1 MNLADSPFQK
11 GRYMKVP
18 KGTPLISRWG
28 HRGGEVETTSR
39 ETIVEISD
47 VAFPEPDN
55 MLTAAEK
62 AERQSRFEAIAHD
75 SDVKRKALSHDV
87 QYPAETFNPGT
98 PHAYTRSAYTRS
110 EIRPEN
116 EQAYKELWRATRKA
130 ENEVTEEYKKLGESR
145 FTPDDVRVGWAS
157 NNKWAEARH
166 LQIAEKPEARKKQP
180 KINKRQLMVD
190 KSRWKFTQDVD
201 IYYGAA
207 NPVFDKHI
215 AAWDKAN
222 PQPTRPAY
230 IGHNATDAEYATW
243 KVKDDAYTAAWQKHC
258 QDRQAMRAAA
268 EKSMGEYTPVLY
280 RSIKAGEVFTVR
292 GKFNTCFNP
301 HGWYGQRYT
310 NTAEV
315 QFDGED
321 KILGLEYNMIKD
333 FIEAESVP
341 TVDVWVLRHKPTGT
355 YYKAPNYDKGNYRWK
370 NHYEEDA
377 NEDNG
382 VDYQEMAD
390 TFMKGKKWDNL
401 GRAKTSILTMTGYYD
416 GLPGADESLPEWG
429 GGGKTFHMTD
439 EWELVQFDKLARKEV
454 GVVQDFAEWYK
465 RSWELRELT
474 VRYGSSV
481 RTAYK
486 ALEKADLLDSQKGM
500 IVFTET
506 DEEKLDNAGYHGDKT
521 AISDEEKALIDA
533 AIVSTQMKKGT
544 YKKAVDIKSVAVTF
558 PNKGAAMMFKL
569 SYNGRLKTTIL
580 DLETLTEV
588 VDG

>member
-18 KGTPLISRWG
+18 KGTTLISRWG
-28 HRGGEVETTSR
+28 HRSEVETTSR
-39 ETIVEISD
+39 EVIVEISD
-47 VAFPEPDN
+47 VTLPEPDN
-55 MLTAAEK
+55 MLTDAEK
-62 AERQSRFEAIAHD
+62 AERQRRLEVIAHD
-75 SDVKRKALSHDV
+75 SDAKRQALSHDV

-98 PHAYTRSAYTRS
+98 PHAYTRPAYTRS

-116 EQAYKELWRATRKA
+116 EQAYKALWRATRKA
-130 ENEVTEEYKKLGESR
+130 ENDVAEEYKKLGESR
-145 FTPDDVRVGWAS
+145 FTPGDVRVGWAS
-157 NNKWAEARH
+157 NNKWAEARN

-180 KINKRQLMVD
+180 KVNIRQQMVD

-201 IYYGAA
+201 IYYGAP

-215 AAWDKAN
+215 ADWDKAN
-222 PQPTRPAY
+222 PRPERPPY
-230 IGHNATDAEYATW
+230 SGRNMTDAEYAAW
-243 KVKDDAYTAAWQKHC
+243 KAKDDAFNAAWQKYNE
-258 QDRQAMRAAA
+258 DRQAMRTAA
-268 EKSMGEYTPVLY
+268 EKSIGEYQPVLY

-292 GKFNTCFNP
+292 GKFNGWFNP
-301 HGWYGQRYT
+301 HGWHGQRYT

-321 KILGLEYNMIKD
+321 KLVGLEYSMIKD
-333 FIEAESVP
+333 YIEAESVP

-355 YYKAPNYDKGNYRWK
+355 YYKAPDYSKGNYRWK

-382 VDYQEMAD
+382 VDYQEMAE

-416 GLPGADESLPEWG
+416 GLPGADQSLPEWG

-439 EWELVQFDKLARKEV
+439 DWELVKFDKLGRQEIGPVA
-454 GVVQDFAEWYK
+454 DFHDWFK
-465 RSWELRELT
+465 NSWRLRALT
-474 VRYGSSV
+474 VQFGSSV

-486 ALEKADLLDSQKGM
+486 ALEKANLLDSQKGM

-506 DEEKLDNAGYHGDKT
+506 DEDKLDNVGVYGDKT
-521 AISDEEKALIDA
+521 AVSKEEQELIDVAIA
-533 AIVSTQMKKGT
+533 ATKAKKGSF
-544 YKKAVDIKSVAVTF
+544 KKATDHKSVAVSF

-569 SYNGRLKTTIL
+569 AYNGRLKTNII
-580 DLETLTEV
+580 DLETLTEA